1 MRGKTG
7 ALSSPK
13 AADLVESAHPVMMI
27 TLADGGVY
35 VSDQTAFEVE
45 EGWRISAEKRFVL
58 IRPRL

>member
-35 VSDQTAFEVE
+35 VSDQRLSRWKKVGEY
-45 EGWRISAEKRFVL
+45 
-58 IRPRL
+58 RPKNGLC